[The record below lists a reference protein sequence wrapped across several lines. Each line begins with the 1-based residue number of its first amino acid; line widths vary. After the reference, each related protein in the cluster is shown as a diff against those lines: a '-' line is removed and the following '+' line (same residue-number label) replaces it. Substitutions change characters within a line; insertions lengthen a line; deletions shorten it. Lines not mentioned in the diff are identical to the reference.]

1 MPTPDEA
8 ARILRAHFGMVQ
20 EPGGDPGSVVGDPT
34 GSIALAGVRG
44 TQASEL
50 EDRIANEAA
59 ASVMPPSEGF
69 VPGEPGR
76 RYRTQGMSPA
86 NLVADRL
93 RLHTLRGEQASDP
106 FTGDA
111 ETARVGGIQNA
122 LDAAATVQ
130 RPEIGDAAATVA
142 KRNAFA
148 EFMKSRGV
156 KMGEYEAASSPEAY
170 AAAMTPIRAAGSA
183 ESQAVLDAAG
193 RRLVDVAATKNT
205 KPVKYTAAEQQL
217 LDSANTVQELGP
229 KLLALLEE
237 EHPGISQDPTKYGSW
252 TDKLGSTIGG
262 WVYRQG
268 KTKSPRSD
276 QIDQL
281 VGYLEAQ
288 IPRMLVP
295 GRVNQQQYE
304 DLKLHGPALGFSDG
318 SNYERVHKML
328 TEILPSVLHGV
339 DDAHGA
345 NATSTAIPGL
355 AGAAD
360 KYAPPTPDEL
370 AAAGATD
377 TNPRADALLRRR

>member
-8 ARILRAHFGMVQ
+8 AKILRAHFGMM
-20 EPGGDPGSVVGDPT
+20 PDPTDPNRAVGDPT
-34 GSIALAGVRG
+34 GAVALGINRS
-44 TQASEL
+44 TQATEL
-50 EDRIANEAA
+50 SDRIANDEFAA
-59 ASVMPPSEGF
+59 AIPSEGF

-76 RYRTQGMSPA
+76 RFVSRLPAA
-86 NLVADRL
+86 NLASDRASL
-93 RLHTLRGEQASDP
+93 DALRGDQAADP

-111 ETARVGGIQNA
+111 EQARVGGIQNA

-148 EFMKSRGV
+148 EFMKTRRV
-156 KMGEYEAASSPEAY
+156 KMGEYEAAKSPEAY

-360 KYAPPTPDEL
+360 KDAPPTPDEL
-370 AAAGATD
+370 AAAGAGD
-377 TNPRADALLRRR
+377 TNERADALLRRR